1 MKAFDPHPKK
11 HILCHVLGLLWTLGL
26 LIHAQA
32 QQPDHGLKFANG
44 DRILFLGDSITQD
57 GRYVAFIETFLWAA
71 YSHLDLTVI
80 NMGVSAETVSNT
92 TEPGHGRRPW
102 VHDRVAPALE
112 IARPD
117 WVFICYGM
125 NDGNYYPARDDIQQA
140 YLDNLERLIN
150 LIHETGARI
159 ILLTP
164 PPFDPISKPQKNLL
178 LPGQAVYGYGQTYS
192 LYDDTLVALGA
203 LAKGRFGH
211 EVAMTVDIHT
221 PLADYIA
228 TSRQQDAGYR
238 YGDGVH
244 PPLDGHLAFA
254 LAILNGIGESSEK
267 AHQLLTQLTGVGLKT
282 NSGAKDATEPQQQLW
297 KSILNRFNPLSRAYR
312 ENTFPGLNREPLSLD
327 ETFEKA
333 EEQERELRKRI
344 HRQLHP

>member
-1 MKAFDPHPKK
+1 MKT
-11 HILCHVLGLLWTLGL
+11 ILPFLHTRMLHGLLGCLLTLQFISL
-26 LIHAQA
+26 AHAQE
-32 QQPDHGLKFANG
+32 PEHGLRFAHG

-57 GRYVAFIETFLWAA
+57 GRYVAFIETYLWAA
-71 YSHLDLTVI
+71 YPHLDLKVV

-125 NDGNYYPARDDIQQA
+125 NDGNYYPARDDIQRA
-140 YLDNLERLIN
+140 YLDNLERLID
-150 LIHETGARI
+150 LIHETGAQI
-159 ILLTP
+159 ILLNP

-178 LPGQAVYGYGQTYS
+178 PPGQGVYGYSQTYS

-221 PLADYIA
+221 PLADYIT
-228 TSRQQDAGYR
+228 TSRQQDADYQ

-254 LAILNGIGESSEK
+254 LAVLHGIGESSEK
-267 AHQLLTQLTGVGLKT
+267 AHQLLTRLTGVDLKT
-282 NSGAKDATEPQQQLW
+282 NSGAKEATEPQKQLW
-297 KSILNRFNPLSRAYR
+297 QSLLDRFNPLSRAYR
-312 ENTFPGLNREPLSLD
+312 ENTFPGLNRKPLELAPTISQAAD
-327 ETFEKA
+327 
-333 EEQERELRKRI
+333 QEAELRAKI
-344 HRQLHP
+344 QKALNP